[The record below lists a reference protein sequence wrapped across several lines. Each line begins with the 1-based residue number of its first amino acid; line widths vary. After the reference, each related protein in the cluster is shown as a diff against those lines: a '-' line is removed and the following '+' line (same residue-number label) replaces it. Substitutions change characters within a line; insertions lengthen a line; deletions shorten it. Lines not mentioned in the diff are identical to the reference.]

1 VREVRI
7 SVVIPALNEAGDVEN
22 AIRSAA
28 VGDAE
33 VIVVDG
39 GSRDETASRAAA
51 AGARVVLS
59 PPGRAR
65 QLERGRREATGDTV
79 LFLHADSVLPE
90 GFDEAVRAVL
100 ADARAVGGAFA
111 LRFDRRGRLLRLLE
125 WGVRL
130 RVRLFRLPFGDQG
143 IFARGSVLESLG
155 GVPQAAIMEDL
166 DLVRALQ
173 RRGRFARLELPV
185 VTSSR
190 RYEAGGLLRTVIR
203 NQLASLAWLAGV
215 DRSRVAA
222 WYRR

>member
-1 VREVRI
+1 MLRVRI
-7 SVVIPALNEAGDVEN
+7 SVVIPTLNEAEDVEN

-28 VGDAE
+28 AGDVE

-39 GSRDETASRAAA
+39 GSRDETVSRAAA

-90 GFDEAVRAVL
+90 GFEEAVRTVL

-111 LRFDRRGRLLRLLE
+111 LRFDRRARLLRLIE

-143 IFARGSVLESLG
+143 IFARRSVLESLG

-173 RRGRFARLELPV
+173 SRGRFARLELPI

-190 RYEAGGLLRTVIR
+190 RYEAGGWLRTVLR
-203 NQLASLAWLAGV
+203 NQLASLAWWVGI
-215 DRSRVAA
+215 DRACVAA